1 MILNDT
7 CFLFRTEGLRLYSF
21 SSVTKHLISPN
32 NFSIFSLETSYLV
45 RAMKNIIRYPHYKL
59 LFVTLLAVLF
69 IQCHTTKW
77 ARLQN
82 PGPAE
87 KAPEKITAIFNQYP
101 NQIMVLEATTPGFNY
116 KYDIGEKD
124 PSYGQNDSIFRF
136 HKVSL
141 KLHDKMPQG
150 KIFVD
155 FIFED
160 SKQNKIRIDKV
171 DILRLTPK
179 FDAIGDMVLPEII
192 EEEFNRFG
200 YVFRKE
206 HQEFSID
213 LNNNASPEL
222 KNIKNRAYRC
232 KIVNNCLAATKWEFE
247 LTSADFSDYK
257 GRLKNK
263 RNLNQNKVLSH
274 SWFYL
279 NKELYAALIQLKNS
293 GKDIPYDMEYNKL
306 SDLAEQVTIVFSSL
320 RSPIVRRL
328 ATEVI
333 EIGHKSGRK
342 IEPLD
347 NELYYKKQFNL
358 FLEGDNSNYTSIL
371 QKPVKTTQFKDAGFY
386 TAATPKEFSLEWM
399 QYVDDVHLDVLKVK
413 GTEAYVEITLT
424 GKWAP
429 YKISIGNVDLA
440 QIEEQKLYGMLFGF
454 NTYPKSRRYNP
465 KQSTLAYDAA
475 LLPDA
480 LKPYVLLT
488 QKDTNK
494 WVNNQYK
501 GIEKIYLTYETLE
514 RDVLQIYVLSYE
526 RITPVWMAS
535 VKLPKEIREKIRIRK
550 QLYSY

>member
-1 MILNDT
+1 M
-7 CFLFRTEGLRLYSF
+7 
-21 SSVTKHLISPN
+21 
-32 NFSIFSLETSYLV
+32 
-45 RAMKNIIRYPHYKL
+45 
-59 LFVTLLAVLF
+59 FVTVLSVLF

-77 ARLQN
+77 ASLQN
-82 PGPAE
+82 PGISE
-87 KAPEKITAIFNQYP
+87 KAPENIIRLFNQYP
-101 NQIMVLEATTPGFNY
+101 DQIMVLEASTPGFDY

-124 PSYGQNDSIFRF
+124 TSYGKNDSIFRF
-136 HKVSL
+136 DKVSL
-141 KLHDKMPQG
+141 KLHDKMPKG

-155 FIFED
+155 FTFED
-160 SKQNKIRIDKV
+160 GTQNKIKIEKV

-179 FDAIGDMVLPEII
+179 FDTTGDMILPEII

-213 LNNNASPEL
+213 LNDNASTALLEA
-222 KNIKNRAYRC
+222 KDRAYRC
-232 KIVNNCLAATKWEFE
+232 SIVNNCLAPTKWEFS

-279 NKELYAALIQLKNS
+279 NKELYAALIQLKNP
-293 GKDIPYDMEYNKL
+293 GKDIPFDMEYNKL
-306 SDLAEQVTIVFSSL
+306 SDLAEQVSIDFSSL
-320 RSPIVRRL
+320 RNPIKRRL
-328 ATEVI
+328 ATEII

-342 IEPLD
+342 IIPLD
-347 NELYYKKQFNL
+347 NEMYYKKQFNL
-358 FLEGDNSNYTSIL
+358 FLEGDNSTYTSIL

-386 TAATPKEFSLEWM
+386 TAASPKEFSLNWM
-399 QYVDDVHLDVLKVK
+399 QYLDDVHLDVLKVK

-429 YKISIGNVDLA
+429 YKINIGNVDLA
-440 QIEEQKLYGMLFGF
+440 QIDEQKLYGMLFGF

-465 KQSTLAYDAA
+465 KQSTLSYDAA

-480 LKPYVLLT
+480 IKPYVLLT
-488 QKDTNK
+488 EKDSDK

-514 RDVLQIYVLSYE
+514 RDVLQIYVVSYE